1 MQEIVKNLLEPSGGG
16 NTLLLSC
23 GDVKPNPGPCA
34 DSQEPRLKKS
44 DPKKML
50 QLAHLNARS
59 LIRHFDHVACLV
71 SSVHPEVLALSETW
85 LDSSVGDGELYL
97 PGYTLYRCDRSRCG
111 GGVAVYYADH
121 LSCAVL
127 SCGPSASGVEYLWV
141 SIDSRLFSSPLV
153 FGCFYRPPNLPSQS
167 VHDVCNSIEKMM
179 IAKKNLVACGDF
191 NVDMANL
198 NKPYSKL
205 LLNFLTSHSLQQ
217 PISSPTHFSST
228 SHSILDLFIVTSN
241 VPISQSSVLDLAI
254 SDHLPKCLTTTVVFL
269 NLIHA

>member
-1 MQEIVKNLLEPSGGG
+1 
-16 NTLLLSC
+16 
-23 GDVKPNPGPCA
+23 
-34 DSQEPRLKKS
+34 
-44 DPKKML
+44 ML

-97 PGYTLYRCDRSRCG
+97 PGYTLYRCDRSWCG
-111 GGVAVYYADH
+111 GGVPVHYADH
-121 LSCAVL
+121 LSCALL
-127 SCGPSASGVEYLWV
+127 SCGPSASGVEFLLV

-153 FGCFYRPPNLPSQS
+153 FGFFYHPPNLPSPS

-217 PISSPTHFSST
+217 PIGSPTHFSS
-228 SHSILDLFIVTSN
+228 S
-241 VPISQSSVLDLAI
+241 
-254 SDHLPKCLTTTVVFL
+254 
-269 NLIHA
+269 

>member
-1 MQEIVKNLLEPSGGG
+1 M
-16 NTLLLSC
+16 
-23 GDVKPNPGPCA
+23 KPNPGPCA

-127 SCGPSASGVEYLWV
+127 SCGPSASGVECLWV

-179 IAKKNLVACGDF
+179 IAKRNLVACGDF